1 MNNVIGTSGSG
12 TSTVLALGYDTKN
25 QLSVG
30 AVDMRYTAYD
40 QVQAN
45 GDLVLDFD
53 QNQAKFFPQTSG
65 LGWRQTIISRGD
77 ISLTTYKISLDHKQ
91 GLIVGGAAGSAPS
104 SASDTGTRGTITWDS
119 NYIYVCVA
127 TNTWK
132 RVAISTW

>member
-1 MNNVIGTSGSG
+1 MQYV
-12 TSTVLALGYDTKN
+12 
-25 QLSVG
+25 
-30 AVDMRYTAYD
+30 AYD

-53 QNQAKFFPQTSG
+53 QTQAVFFPQTSG
-65 LGWRQTIISRGD
+65 LGWYQTVITRS
-77 ISLTTYKISLDHKQ
+77 STNTLTTSEISATNVKTA
-91 GLIVGGAAGSAPS
+91 GLRLTTTNAPS
-104 SASDTGTRGTITWDS
+104 SASDTGTTGTIKYDS